1 MVLFHLHMFIKTTQ
15 LWPGKACAF
24 INPHGTEEYVLVTF
38 CVVWFALLQMSLYV
52 HVLYGQVVV
61 LCD

>member
-1 MVLFHLHMFIKTTQ
+1 MCISEGHGGAGL
-15 LWPGKACAF
+15 ACGPASAHC
-24 INPHGTEEYVLVTF
+24 ILSKYVLVTF